1 MSVEPLHPAPE
12 ELYAYRDGE
21 LPAERRAFVETHVLA
36 CRVCRERM
44 DEMSKLE
51 ASLRAHPDT
60 VGDAYYERMQA
71 QVMAKVHAAAPPS
84 RAAIRE
90 VPLERRRDDLEHEER
105 RRGAPKLPWIAVG
118 SAVSAMA
125 AVLVV
130 VVLLVRQG
138 SMPQVAVLER
148 SAPDAGGVVSDTS
161 EGRVGER
168 LTPPPAE
175 SPAAPRDDARAKERQ
190 QTETLKTKQQP
201 TDQVAVAPY
210 AEEEKKNKAEANE
223 TGDQKL
229 ASRPESDVMAKRS
242 AAGTSKDEARLEQA
256 APQASMAPESMTRQ
270 TFQAPPAAPAGNRYE
285 SALTRFGLPP
295 LWGPG
300 VSDDLVLKAEPVF
313 RNLYRTGGA
322 TTPLD
327 SARVRLYLA
336 EAARLRAGAA
346 PDSAAIDEIEHHYR
360 RAIRL
365 GSEDPATVSTAAQR
379 LRDFLSEIGA
389 TP

>member
-12 ELYAYRDGE
+12 ELFAYRDGE
-21 LPAERRAFVETHVLA
+21 LSAERRAFLETHVMA
-36 CRVCRERM
+36 CRVCREQM

-51 ASLRAHPDT
+51 ASLRARPDT

-84 RAAIRE
+84 RASIRE
-90 VPLERRRDDLEHEER
+90 VPLERRRDDVEREER

-125 AVLVV
+125 AVAVV
-130 VVLLVRQG
+130 VVLLVRQS

-148 SAPDAGGVVSDTS
+148 SAPDAGRGHAVTDTS
-161 EGRVGER
+161 EAQGQ
-168 LTPPPAE
+168 LAPPPSE
-175 SPAAPRDDARAKERQ
+175 APGTDARAKERQ
-190 QTETLKTKQQP
+190 LAEAPKAKQQTPP
-201 TDQVAVAPY
+201 TDQVALAPR
-210 AEEEKKNKAEANE
+210 AEAKKDKANE
-223 TGDQKL
+223 AADQKL
-229 ASRPESDVMAKRS
+229 ASRPESDLMAQRS
-242 AAGTSKDEARLEQA
+242 VGGLSKDEAMQQA
-256 APQASMAPESMTRQ
+256 APQATMAPQQQLS
-270 TFQAPPAAPAGNRYE
+270 APPAAVAGNRYE
-285 SALTRFGLPP
+285 SALSRFGLPP

-300 VSDDLVLKAEPVF
+300 VSDDLVLRAEPVF

-336 EAARLRAGAA
+336 EAERLRAGAA
-346 PDSAAIDEIEHHYR
+346 PDSAAIDEIEHHYQ

-365 GSEDPATVSTAAQR
+365 GRDDPATVSTAAQR
-379 LRDFLSEIGA
+379 LREFLSEVGA

>member
-1 MSVEPLHPAPE
+1 MSVEPLHPVPE

-21 LPAERRAFVETHVLA
+21 LPAERRAFVETHVMA

-60 VGDAYYERMQA
+60 VGDAYYERMQS
-71 QVMAKVHAAAPPS
+71 QVMAKVHAAAPPA

-90 VPLERRRDDLEHEER
+90 VPLERRRDDVEREER
-105 RRGAPKLPWIAVG
+105 RRSAPKLPWIAVG

-125 AVLVV
+125 AVVVV
-130 VVLLVRQG
+130 VVLLVRQS

-148 SAPDAGGVVSDTS
+148 SAPDAARLNAASDS
-161 EGRVGER
+161 IGARDQLAAPQAG
-168 LTPPPAE
+168 A
-175 SPAAPRDDARAKERQ
+175 PAAPRADARAKERQ
-190 QTETLKTKQQP
+190 LAEAPAAKPQP
-201 TDQVAVAPY
+201 AADQVALAPS
-210 AEEEKKNKAEANE
+210 AEKKDKALENE
-223 TGDQKL
+223 LGDRKIAL
-229 ASRPESDVMAKRS
+229 RAESDAMAKQS
-242 AAGTSKDEARLEQA
+242 VAGLKDEAHLQQAEPQA
-256 APQASMAPESMTRQ
+256 AAPHAMMAPQQ
-270 TFQAPPAAPAGNRYE
+270 TLSPPAAAAGNRYE
-285 SALTRFGLPP
+285 SALSRFGLPP
-295 LWGPG
+295 VWGPG

-336 EAARLRAGAA
+336 EAARIRAGAA
-346 PDSAAIDEIEHHYR
+346 PDSAAIDEIEHHYQ

-365 GSEDPATVSTAAQR
+365 GRDDPATVSTAAQR
-379 LRDFLSEIGA
+379 LRDFLSEIGT

>member
-21 LPAERRAFVETHVLA
+21 LSAERRAFVETHVTA

-71 QVMAKVHAAAPPS
+71 QVMAKVHAASPPS
-84 RAAIRE
+84 RAPIRE
-90 VPLERRRDDLEHEER
+90 VPLERRRDDVEHEER

-125 AVLVV
+125 AVVVV

-148 SAPDAGGVVSDTS
+148 SAPDASKLGAVSDTS
-161 EGRVGER
+161 EARG
-168 LTPPPAE
+168 PAAPPAATQ
-175 SPAAPRDDARAKERQ
+175 AAPRDDARARERQ
-190 QTETLKTKQQP
+190 LAETPKAKQQP

-210 AEEEKKNKAEANE
+210 AEGEKKDKTAANE
-223 TGDQKL
+223 MGDQKVAL
-229 ASRPESDVMAKRS
+229 RPEEDLMAKRS
-242 AAGTSKDEARLEQA
+242 ALKDEARLQQA
-256 APQASMAPESMTRQ
+256 EPQASMAPQAS
-270 TFQAPPAAPAGNRYE
+270 APPTAGNRYE
-285 SALTRFGLPP
+285 SALSRFGLPP

-346 PDSAAIDEIEHHYR
+346 PDSAAIDEIERHYR

-365 GSEDPATVSTAAQR
+365 GSEDPATVSTAVQR

>member
-1 MSVEPLHPAPE
+1 MSVDPLHPAPE

-21 LPAERRAFVETHVLA
+21 LSAERRALVETHVLA
-36 CRVCRERM
+36 CRACREQM

-60 VGDAYYERMQA
+60 VGDAYYERMQS
-71 QVMAKVHAAAPPS
+71 QVMAKVHAAAPPP
-84 RAAIRE
+84 RAPIRE
-90 VPLERRRDDLEHEER
+90 VPLERRRDDVEREER

-118 SAVSAMA
+118 SAISAMA
-125 AVLVV
+125 AVVVV

-138 SMPQVAVLER
+138 SMPQMAVLER
-148 SAPDAGGVVSDTS
+148 SAPDAAKLGTLSDTS
-161 EGRVGER
+161 EAGARDGVA
-168 LTPPPAE
+168 PPIASLPAE
-175 SPAAPRDDARAKERQ
+175 PRADARAKERQ
-190 QTETLKTKQQP
+190 LAEAPVKKQEPTEQI
-201 TDQVAVAPY
+201 AGAPY
-210 AEEEKKNKAEANE
+210 EEKTDKATANE
-223 TGDQKL
+223 MGDQKL
-229 ASRPESDVMAKRS
+229 AIRPESDMMAKRS
-242 AAGTSKDEARLEQA
+242 AAEMSKDEARLQQA
-256 APQASMAPESMTRQ
+256 EPQTAPLASMAPQ
-270 TFQAPPAAPAGNRYE
+270 AAAPPAAGSGNRYE
-285 SALTRFGLPP
+285 SALSRFGLPP

-336 EAARLRAGAA
+336 EAARLRAGSA

-365 GSEDPATVSTAAQR
+365 GGQDPATVSTAAQR

>member
-1 MSVEPLHPAPE
+1 MSVDPLHPAPE

-21 LPAERRAFVETHVLA
+21 LSAERRAFVETHVLA
-36 CRVCRERM
+36 CRACREQM
-44 DEMSKLE
+44 DEMSRLE

-60 VGDAYYERMQA
+60 VGDPYYERMQA
-71 QVMAKVHAAAPPS
+71 QVMAKVHAAAPPA
-84 RAAIRE
+84 RAPIRE
-90 VPLERRRDDLEHEER
+90 VPLERRRDDAEREER

-125 AVLVV
+125 AVVVV

-138 SMPQVAVLER
+138 SMPQMAVLER
-148 SAPDAGGVVSDTS
+148 SAPDAGKLGALSDTS
-161 EGRVGER
+161 GTPARER
-168 LTPPPAE
+168 LGLPPAE
-175 SPAAPRDDARAKERQ
+175 PAAPRDDVRAKERQ
-190 QTETLKTKQQP
+190 LAEAPAKKQES

-210 AEEEKKNKAEANE
+210 AEEEKKDKAATNE
-223 TGDQKL
+223 MDQKL
-229 ASRPESDVMAKRS
+229 RAEADVMAKRS
-242 AAGTSKDEARLEQA
+242 AVGMSKDEARLQQA
-256 APQASMAPESMTRQ
+256 APQASMAPGAS
-270 TFQAPPAAPAGNRYE
+270 APPPPESGNRFE
-285 SALTRFGLPP
+285 GALSRFGLPP

-365 GSEDPATVSTAAQR
+365 GGQDPATVSTAAQR

>member
-1 MSVEPLHPAPE
+1 MSVDPLHPAPE

-21 LPAERRAFVETHVLA
+21 LSAERRAFVETHVLA
-36 CRVCRERM
+36 CRACREQM
-44 DEMSKLE
+44 DEMSRLE
-51 ASLRAHPDT
+51 GSLRAHPDT

-71 QVMAKVHAAAPPS
+71 QVMAKVHAAALPA
-84 RAAIRE
+84 RAPIRE
-90 VPLERRRDDLEHEER
+90 VPLERRRDDVEPQER

-125 AVLVV
+125 AVVVV

-138 SMPQVAVLER
+138 SMPQMAVLER
-148 SAPDAGGVVSDTS
+148 SAPDAGKLGAVPDTS
-161 EGRVGER
+161 ETPARDR
-168 LTPPPAE
+168 LAAPPAE
-175 SPAAPRDDARAKERQ
+175 SPGARVDARAKERQ
-190 QTETLKTKQQP
+190 VAEAPTKKQEP

-210 AEEEKKNKAEANE
+210 AEGETKDKAAANE
-223 TGDQKL
+223 MDQKL
-229 ASRPESDVMAKRS
+229 RAESDVMAKRS
-242 AAGTSKDEARLEQA
+242 AVGMSKDEARLQQA
-256 APQASMAPESMTRQ
+256 APQASMAPEAS
-270 TFQAPPAAPAGNRYE
+270 APPPPVSGNRFE
-285 SALTRFGLPP
+285 GALSRFSLPP

-365 GSEDPATVSTAAQR
+365 GAEDPATVETAARR

>member
-21 LPAERRAFVETHVLA
+21 LSAERRAFVETHVTA

-51 ASLRAHPDT
+51 ASLRSHPDT

-84 RAAIRE
+84 RAPIRE
-90 VPLERRRDDLEHEER
+90 VPLERRRDDVEREER

-125 AVLVV
+125 AVVVV

-148 SAPDAGGVVSDTS
+148 SAPDAGKLGAVSDTS
-161 EGRVGER
+161 EAGMRGR
-168 LTPPPAE
+168 LAAPPAE

-190 QTETLKTKQQP
+190 LAETKTKQQP

-210 AEEEKKNKAEANE
+210 AEEEKKDKAAANE
-223 TGDQKL
+223 MDQKL
-229 ASRPESDVMAKRS
+229 AVRPESDLMAKRS
-242 AAGTSKDEARLEQA
+242 ASKDEARLQQAEPQVSMA
-256 APQASMAPESMTRQ
+256 APQASL
-270 TFQAPPAAPAGNRYE
+270 APPAAGAGNRYE
-285 SALTRFGLPP
+285 SALSRFGLPP
-295 LWGPG
+295 VWGPG

-379 LRDFLSEIGA
+379 LREFLSEIGA

>member
-21 LPAERRAFVETHVLA
+21 LPAERRAFVETHVMA

-84 RAAIRE
+84 RAPIRE
-90 VPLERRRDDLEHEER
+90 VPVERRRDDLEHEER

-148 SAPDAGGVVSDTS
+148 SAPDAGGAVSDTS
-161 EGRVGER
+161 EGRVAGQ
-168 LTPPPAE
+168 LAPPPAE

-190 QTETLKTKQQP
+190 LAETLKTKQQP

-210 AEEEKKNKAEANE
+210 AEEEKKDKAQTNE
-223 TGDQKL
+223 MGDEKL

-242 AAGTSKDEARLEQA
+242 AAGMSKDEARLQQA
-256 APQASMAPESMTRQ
+256 APQASMAPQASL
-270 TFQAPPAAPAGNRYE
+270 APPAAPAGNRYE

-336 EAARLRAGAA
+336 EAARLKAGAA

-365 GSEDPATVSTAAQR
+365 GGEDPATVSTAAQR

>member
-1 MSVEPLHPAPE
+1 MSVEPLHPTPE

-21 LPAERRAFVETHVLA
+21 LPSERRAFVETHVMA
-36 CRVCRERM
+36 CRVCREQM

-71 QVMAKVHAAAPPS
+71 QVMAKVHAAAPPK
-84 RAAIRE
+84 RVQLRE
-90 VPLERRRDDLEHEER
+90 VPLERRRDDVEREER

-125 AVLVV
+125 AVVVV

-138 SMPQVAVLER
+138 SMPQMAVLER
-148 SAPDAGGVVSDTS
+148 SAPDAAKLGAVSDS
-161 EGRVGER
+161 QGSAQGQLV
-168 LTPPPAE
+168 PPPAGA
-175 SPAAPRDDARAKERQ
+175 PALSRDDARAKEKQ
-190 QTETLKTKQQP
+190 IAQAPPKTQP
-201 TDQVAVAPY
+201 GAADQVALAPS
-210 AEEEKKNKAEANE
+210 AALEKKDAAAGAREENPSKAENE
-223 TGDQKL
+223 T
-229 ASRPESDVMAKRS
+229 MAMKRS
-242 AAGTSKDEARLEQA
+242 AADMKDEARLQQ
-256 APQASMAPESMTRQ
+256 APQASMAPQEQ
-270 TFQAPPAAPAGNRYE
+270 LGAPLAAAPAVNRYA
-285 SALTRFGLPP
+285 SALSRFGLPP

-336 EAARLRAGAA
+336 EAARIRAGAA
-346 PDSAAIDEIEHHYR
+346 PDSAAIDEIEHHYQ

-365 GSEDPATVSTAAQR
+365 GRDDPATVSTAAQR
-379 LRDFLSEIGA
+379 LREFLSEIGT

>member
-1 MSVEPLHPAPE
+1 M
-12 ELYAYRDGE
+12 G
-21 LPAERRAFVETHVLA
+21 
-36 CRVCRERM
+36 
-44 DEMSKLE
+44 DE
-51 ASLRAHPDT
+51 
-60 VGDAYYERMQA
+60 
-71 QVMAKVHAAAPPS
+71 
-84 RAAIRE
+84 
-90 VPLERRRDDLEHEER
+90 
-105 RRGAPKLPWIAVG
+105 
-118 SAVSAMA
+118 
-125 AVLVV
+125 
-130 VVLLVRQG
+130 
-138 SMPQVAVLER
+138 
-148 SAPDAGGVVSDTS
+148 
-161 EGRVGER
+161 
-168 LTPPPAE
+168 
-175 SPAAPRDDARAKERQ
+175 
-190 QTETLKTKQQP
+190 
-201 TDQVAVAPY
+201 
-210 AEEEKKNKAEANE
+210 
-223 TGDQKL
+223 KL

-242 AAGTSKDEARLEQA
+242 AAGMSKDEARLQQA
-256 APQASMAPESMTRQ
+256 APQASMAPQASL
-270 TFQAPPAAPAGNRYE
+270 APPAAPAGNRYE

-365 GSEDPATVSTAAQR
+365 GGEDPATVSTAAQR

>member
-21 LPAERRAFVETHVLA
+21 LSAERRAFVETHVTA

-51 ASLRAHPDT
+51 ASLRVHPDT

-84 RAAIRE
+84 RAPLRE
-90 VPLERRRDDLEHEER
+90 VPLERRRDDVEREER

-125 AVLVV
+125 AVVVV

-148 SAPDAGGVVSDTS
+148 SAPDAGKLGALSDTS
-161 EGRVGER
+161 EARVGGVAA
-168 LTPPPAE
+168 PPAE
-175 SPAAPRDDARAKERQ
+175 LPAAPRDDARAKERQ
-190 QTETLKTKQQP
+190 LAETLRAKQEAA
-201 TDQVAVAPY
+201 DRVAVAPY
-210 AEEEKKNKAEANE
+210 AEEEKKDQAATNE
-223 TGDQKL
+223 MGDQKL
-229 ASRPESDVMAKRS
+229 ALRPESDLMAKRS
-242 AAGTSKDEARLEQA
+242 ASKDEARVQQA
-256 APQASMAPESMTRQ
+256 EPQASMAPLAS
-270 TFQAPPAAPAGNRYE
+270 APPAAAAKNRYE
-285 SALTRFGLPP
+285 SALSRFGLPP
-295 LWGPG
+295 VWGPG

-365 GSEDPATVSTAAQR
+365 GSEDPGTVSTAAQR